1 MNRRL
6 QPFALLLL
14 QPFRA
19 RQQIRSALFVVFG
32 LTLSGV
38 ILTIALMIWGYANT
52 NYAAGF
58 GIAARIMV
66 VAWWY
71 VFVSCMHEIAL
82 PQCLQLLPHFKSQ
95 LRYATAA
102 MWLLATLLL
111 MTGFEHPAIFC
122 LVVFVVTTALLMN
135 LSRRIQQSAIAVA
148 LAWVVYGVGA
158 ILWQGTFNDGTD
170 FSAVFIDNS
179 HTLLLYFALAASA
192 IGLMAVFRLTPALAS
207 PILFVLIVF
216 YIQKI
221 KPNRSMWT
229 DLSTLRETFAVHTH
243 ALLALSAIFFIW
255 MLAALTGRWR
265 IYVNTWSIKLG
276 ELNLSWAYSL
286 SLTRILKRSPSAEQ
300 LMPYLFGQSNH
311 WGAAKLTTTISG
323 CCALLLLFLAGQLSL
338 DFISIGLLTVW
349 ALFYTISF
357 KSLYDS
363 MYANEREQALL
374 SLAPGFMP
382 ASEQN
387 RWVLK
392 WLMRHWLGLVI
403 FSAIIL
409 VAYSYVSNG
418 AMHEFDTRLEW
429 AVVVLLLGILPVMMH
444 DYSCSRNEL
453 GLKQALLLIITMIFL
468 PFVMLM
474 SKKGQLFETA
484 LFVFSVMIVLIVY
497 CYRRMMRS
505 PHAFPVGR
513 LASDEVR

>member
-6 QPFALLLL
+6 QPFAILLR

-19 RQQIRSALFVVFG
+19 RQQIRSALFIVFG

-38 ILTIALMIWGYANT
+38 ILTISLMIWGYANT

-58 GIAARIMV
+58 GIAARFMV

-82 PQCLQLLPHFKSQ
+82 PQCLQLLPHFKSL

-122 LVVFVVTTALLMN
+122 LVVFAVTTALLMN

-158 ILWQGTFNDGTD
+158 ILWRGTFNGGTD
-170 FSAVFIDNS
+170 FSAVFIDNA

-192 IGLMAVFRLTPALAS
+192 IGIMAVFRLTPALAS

-221 KPNRSMWT
+221 KPNTSMWT
-229 DLSTLRETFAVHTH
+229 DLSTLRETYAVHTH
-243 ALLALSAIFFIW
+243 ALLALSAIFFVW

-300 LMPYLFGQSNH
+300 LMPYLFGQMSF
-311 WGAAKLTTTISG
+311 WGTWGLTTTVGG
-323 CCALLLLFLAGQLSL
+323 CCALLLSFLADQYSPDVIAMGLS
-338 DFISIGLLTVW
+338 FIWI
-349 ALFYTISF
+349 LFYIIS
-357 KSLYDS
+357 SRLLYDA
-363 MYANEREQALL
+363 MYANKREQALL

-382 ASEQN
+382 TNEQN
-387 RWVLK
+387 QWVWK
-392 WLMRHWLGLVI
+392 WLIHRWLGLVI
-403 FSAIIL
+403 FSAVIS
-409 VAYSYVSNG
+409 VAYSVSHAAIN
-418 AMHEFDTRLEW
+418 EFAIRLVL
-429 AVVVLLLGILPVMMH
+429 ALVVQLLGMLAVLMH
-444 DYSCSRNEL
+444 DYSCSRSEIDFTH
-453 GLKQALLLIITMIFL
+453 GLLVVFTMCLLPLI
-468 PFVMLM
+468 MLI
-474 SKKGQLFETA
+474 SRNGQLVETA
-484 LFVFSVMIVLIVY
+484 LVVFTITLAIAVY
-497 CYRRMMRS
+497 RYRRMMHS